1 VELRI
6 GDRSVD
12 LRWSTIVV
20 AVAPGPTPA
29 SAAALLDRG
38 ADAVLI
44 TVDEAAGEPA
54 WSAGDVPFCCAAHD
68 VATARRAIA
77 LGASF
82 VLVSDRVA
90 ARALAD
96 LPPSVVVVFDSEAAA
111 PAAPGETAGVPRLRD
126 LRHTGDGSNGSDG
139 AELVDVAAATLLD
152 ADTSVRVV
160 LVDDPRPARR
170 CADLVETLRRE
181 QAGVPT

>member
-1 VELRI
+1 MELRI

-12 LRWSTIVV
+12 LRWSTVVV

-44 TVDEAAGEPA
+44 TVDEAAVEPA

-68 VATARRAIA
+68 VATASRAIA

-82 VLVSDRVA
+82 VLVPDRVA

-96 LPPSVVVVFDSEAAA
+96 LPPSAVVVTDSEAAA
-111 PAAPGETAGVPRLRD
+111 PAAPGETAGVLRLRD
-126 LRHTGDGSNGSDG
+126 LRHTGDGSDG
-139 AELVDVAAATLLD
+139 AELADVAAAALLD